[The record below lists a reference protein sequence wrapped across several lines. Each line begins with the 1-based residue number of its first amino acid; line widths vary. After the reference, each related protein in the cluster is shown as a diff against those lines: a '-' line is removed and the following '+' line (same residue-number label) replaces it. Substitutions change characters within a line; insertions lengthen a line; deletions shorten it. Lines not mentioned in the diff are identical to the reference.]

1 MEALIQARGVGDVL
15 WLAGEQPQIPAL
27 LHAMDLFVLASRHE
41 GMPNALM
48 EAMAAG
54 RACVAT
60 DVGDSARVVVPGETG
75 FIVPVGDV
83 PALSERVRELAHDA
97 ALRQRMG
104 ARGQTRIEREFAI
117 PAMVQRYRD
126 LYTRLVQS

>member
-1 MEALIQARGVGDVL
+1 
-15 WLAGEQPQIPAL
+15 
-27 LHAMDLFVLASRHE
+27 
-41 GMPNALM
+41 M

-60 DVGDSARVVVPGETG
+60 DAGDSARVVVPGETG
-75 FIVPVGDV
+75 FLVPVGDV